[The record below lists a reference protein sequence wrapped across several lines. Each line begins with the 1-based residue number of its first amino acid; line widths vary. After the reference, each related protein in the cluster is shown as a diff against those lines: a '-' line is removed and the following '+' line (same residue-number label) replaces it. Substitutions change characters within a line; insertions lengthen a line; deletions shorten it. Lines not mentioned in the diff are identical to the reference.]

1 MLRCQRSAG
10 SEMMFTPLHLE
21 SDELLASMW
30 QFYLGGAEELGDSV
44 VLTDDFVPSPA
55 SASLSS

>member
-1 MLRCQRSAG
+1 
-10 SEMMFTPLHLE
+10 MMFTPLHLE

-55 SASLSS
+55 SASLSSEFG